1 MAARTVMV
9 ETVAEF
15 AGSVDPPEIAIA
27 RSHAIFCAT
36 LHGMFLPHAHLP
48 NAWLLLALVLQ
59 VLTYPILDDYRAGR
73 AAIAVF
79 DLAILALALRASRT
93 GGHETSLGY
102 VLVVPAMVLHA
113 ASALREDATGLYWA
127 SLIAQALFH
136 AFVVVCLLRYML
148 RDEIMTRDELFA
160 AANMY
165 VLAAFVFAYLY
176 ALIEHWQPR
185 AFVINAANNPDGVT
199 RWWDLLYFSFTCLTS
214 VGFGEITPA
223 NDHARSLVMIQ
234 QMAGVLYFALIVS
247 RLVTLQ
253 TRRAASDRDP

>member
-1 MAARTVMV
+1 M
-9 ETVAEF
+9 
-15 AGSVDPPEIAIA
+15 G
-27 RSHAIFCAT
+27 
-36 LHGMFLPHAHLP
+36 LPLFGHLP

-59 VLTYPILDDYRAGR
+59 VLAYPFLDDHHGGR

-79 DLAILALALRASRT
+79 DLAILALALRASRA
-93 GGHETSLGY
+93 GGHETWLGY

-113 ASALREDATGLYWA
+113 ADALGEGASSLYPA
-127 SLIAQALFH
+127 SLVAQALFH
-136 AFVVVCLLRYML
+136 AFVVLCLLRYML
-148 RDEIMTRDELFA
+148 RDEVMTRDELFA
-160 AANMY
+160 AAGLY
-165 VLAAFVFAYLY
+165 VLIAFVFAYLY
-176 ALIEHWQPR
+176 ALIEHWQPG

-234 QMAGVLYFALIVS
+234 QMAGVLYFALVVS

-253 TRRAASDRDP
+253 ARRAAGERDP